1 MGTAG
6 LRRQSGRGEGR
17 GLDAWGRGD
26 PAGGE
31 NEMRTAQR
39 NKPVGNRDTSAGQ
52 EDEVTH

>member
-31 NEMRTAQR
+31 NEMRTARR
-39 NKPVGNRDTSAGQ
+39 NRPAGNRDTSAGQ